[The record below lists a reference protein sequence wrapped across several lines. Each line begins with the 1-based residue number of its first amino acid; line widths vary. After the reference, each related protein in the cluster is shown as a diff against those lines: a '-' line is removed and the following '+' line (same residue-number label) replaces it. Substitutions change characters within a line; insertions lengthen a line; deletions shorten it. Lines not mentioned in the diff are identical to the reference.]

1 MEPPVPISE
10 REVPDATAL
19 PPAQTGEPLGAHDAM
34 EEALPSGPAMEASLA
49 PAATPRATAPPHR
62 RLCKAQVQRKSSPSP
77 CSRRDEHFDCTC
89 CSGVGYDDPV
99 DLTGDG
105 GLHGCFLGLANLR
118 KSLVF
123 FGQASRPNARESKS

>member
-49 PAATPRATAPPHR
+49 PRATAPSKT
-62 RLCKAQVQRKSSPSP
+62 LQGPSAAK
-77 CSRRDEHFDCTC
+77 
-89 CSGVGYDDPV
+89 V
-99 DLTGDG
+99 
-105 GLHGCFLGLANLR
+105 
-118 KSLVF
+118 
-123 FGQASRPNARESKS
+123 

>member
-1 MEPPVPISE
+1 
-10 REVPDATAL
+10 
-19 PPAQTGEPLGAHDAM
+19 
-34 EEALPSGPAMEASLA
+34 
-49 PAATPRATAPPHR
+49 
-62 RLCKAQVQRKSSPSP
+62 
-77 CSRRDEHFDCTC
+77 
-89 CSGVGYDDPV
+89 V